1 MLKKKKTFCQRMK
14 GYVAR
19 TDQFAASGYVSRTS
33 QIAALGYVSRTN
45 HIIVF
50 KYPAPITAFGYCF
63 LVSDV
68 MDPGAMYKE

>member
-1 MLKKKKTFCQRMK
+1 MLKKKTTLCQHME
-14 GYVAR
+14 GCVAR
-19 TDQFAASGYVSRTS
+19 TDQFAAS
-33 QIAALGYVSRTN
+33 GYVSRTN

-68 MDPGAMYKE
+68 MDHGAMYKE

>member
-1 MLKKKKTFCQRMK
+1 ME

-19 TDQFAASGYVSRTS
+19 NDQFAALGYVSRTS

-50 KYPAPITAFGYCF
+50 KYPAPITAFGYRF

-68 MDPGAMYKE
+68 MDHGAMCKE

>member
-1 MLKKKKTFCQRMK
+1 MEGC
-14 GYVAR
+14 VAR
-19 TDQFAASGYVSRTS
+19 TDQFAAS
-33 QIAALGYVSRTN
+33 GYVSRTN

-68 MDPGAMYKE
+68 MDHGAMYKE